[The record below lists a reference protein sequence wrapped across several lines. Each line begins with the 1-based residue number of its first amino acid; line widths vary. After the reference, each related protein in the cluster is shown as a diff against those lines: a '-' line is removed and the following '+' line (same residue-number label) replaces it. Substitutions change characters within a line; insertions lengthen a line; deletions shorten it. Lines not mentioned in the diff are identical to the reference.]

1 MVKGIKITV
10 ALTPAE
16 KKISCSFFDI
26 VGSICGVEECA
37 RYLSTQ
43 TVSLSLCRKDIR
55 SHKHFLQFS
64 VVETELTLARSGI
77 FIKPVNFFGNDCLPV
92 ASIKPW
98 DWMEKSW

>member
-1 MVKGIKITV
+1 MF
-10 ALTPAE
+10 
-16 KKISCSFFDI
+16 CSFFDI

-55 SHKHFLQFS
+55 SHKRFLQFS
-64 VVETELTLARSGI
+64 VFELLSQ
-77 FIKPVNFFGNDCLPV
+77 FFGNDCLPV

-98 DWMEKSW
+98 NRMEKSW